1 MACKQVREQ
10 IDPLIVCQ
18 AREPV
23 VDLPGP
29 KSFEILGAP
38 VSFIATL
45 PTIERR
51 TGRSFAICKHKKGT
65 TRRHPRVRP
74 SIMHEEREGEFRPS
88 IRDLSRLSILFFF
101 HRNLVEY
108 LFRFLKRAVAANNA
122 TRQFYFI
129 ENNCREVNFVCLY
142 PDSNRSSS

>member
-88 IRDLSRLSILFFF
+88 IRDLSRLSTLFFF
-101 HRNLVEY
+101 HRNLVDEY

-129 ENNCREVNFVCLY
+129 ENNCCEVNFVY